1 MKSAR
6 ATASSAFFGLALAS
20 FLAFGLGLAAPSCG
34 GTTIDPPPVDGGSD
48 ASPGGVVETLNPD
61 AEPLPGEE
69 TCEVVKTTAIAV
81 TSAVHLDYCTAIAYS
96 TNPPSGGDHWGTWA
110 AFKEY
115 SAPIPREVYVH
126 DMEHGAVVLTY
137 KCASACP
144 EVVQMLREV
153 VAEATSDPLC
163 VQQAGGHAARLIIT
177 PDPELDTPIAASAW
191 GATYTA
197 TCIDKASL
205 AAFVAEAYGK
215 GPENICAPGVDLEG
229 PDPGVPACK
238 GGNGG

>member
-6 ATASSAFFGLALAS
+6 ATASSALFGLALVS
-20 FLAFGLGLAAPSCG
+20 YLAVGLGLAAPSCG
-34 GTTIDPPPVDGGSD
+34 GAVLESGVDGGSD
-48 ASPGGVVETLNPD
+48 AGTVGVVETLHPS
-61 AEPLPGEE
+61 AEPLPGESE
-69 TCEVVKTTAIAV
+69 CTVVKTTAIPV
-81 TSAVHLDYCTAIAYS
+81 GPAVHLEYCTEIAYA

-115 SAPIPREVYVH
+115 SSPIPREVYVH
-126 DMEHGAVVLTY
+126 DMEHGAVVLAY
-137 KCASACP
+137 RCATACP
-144 EVVQMLREV
+144 EVVEMLREV

-163 VQQAGGHAARLIIT
+163 VQQPGGYAARLIIT
-177 PDPELDTPIAASAW
+177 PDPELDTPVAAAAW

-197 TCIDKASL
+197 TCLDKVSL
-205 AAFVAEAYGK
+205 AKFVAEVYGL
-215 GPENICAPGVDLEG
+215 GTEDTCYPGVDLEG